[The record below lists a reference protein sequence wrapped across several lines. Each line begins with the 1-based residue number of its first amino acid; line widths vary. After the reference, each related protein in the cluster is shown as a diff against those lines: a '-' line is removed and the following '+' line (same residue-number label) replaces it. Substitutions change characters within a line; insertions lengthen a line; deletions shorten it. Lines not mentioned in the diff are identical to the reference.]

1 MGPAYE
7 LGFMLTLGIGWEI
20 EAILQTCK
28 VGPHF
33 QSLEKSVL
41 NAPFLTGTLKLDSIL
56 PTIRCGQLAD
66 SNLLV
71 ILLDF
76 IWFQRDWHIAI
87 LLE

>member
-1 MGPAYE
+1 
-7 LGFMLTLGIGWEI
+7 MLTLGIGWEI

-41 NAPFLTGTLKLDSIL
+41 NAPILTGTLKLDSIL

-66 SNLLV
+66 SNQIGHPFRLDLV
-71 ILLDF
+71 SERLAYSDTSL
-76 IWFQRDWHIAI
+76 
-87 LLE
+87 